1 MNKETYYRRAITA
14 ICDACGYAPTH
25 IPLLLR
31 WWWSSWRHHPDYDEQ
46 TDDLFKVPVAG
57 VWQHEPGLEQRA
69 LHGPTGRME
78 ATGPVGTGTLEPHA
92 YDKAVMSRLWQVSE
106 EATGFAWDF

>member
-1 MNKETYYRRAITA
+1 MRFIWWLMTLTPMVQTA
-14 ICDACGYAPTH
+14 
-25 IPLLLR
+25 
-31 WWWSSWRHHPDYDEQ
+31 EQ
-46 TDDLFKVPVAG
+46 GAFPEVMCAT
-57 VWQHEPGLEQRA
+57 EPGLAQRA